1 MRDEVGM
8 NCEMCTDRALVVVLP
23 PRMGRCR
30 DGIRN
35 TRVQRRGRRPVSVGT
50 LVSACIENANNLLQL
65 SPIPVR
71 EFQYFANARN
81 RQRTSFHEAVITR
94 NKTI

>member
-1 MRDEVGM
+1 M
-8 NCEMCTDRALVVVLP
+8 NCEMCTDGALGVVLR
-23 PRMGRCR
+23 PRMGWCR
-30 DGIRN
+30 AGITI

-65 SPIPVR
+65 SPIPVS
-71 EFQYFANARN
+71 EFQYFEDARN
-81 RQRTSFHEAVITR
+81 RKRTSFHEAVITR